1 MPACAKKTNRKGQSK
16 LFSVI
21 DTLGR
26 ARAGN
31 KAGIEAQ
38 HSLGGCWERADAG
51 LCPPCCAAATRT
63 RGALARWVA
72 GHGLGLLLS
81 QEGER
86 NVASCARVCQG
97 WEVAGNSGVCR
108 DSGGEKAQGQGDYSS
123 ASEVPGEGWLWDTGP
138 DTECCQRFWAHLA
151 QQRPSAHQALGKGSL
166 GMDTGHCSGRCR
178 PCAVPHCTALPGAA
192 PSPTNRG

>member
-1 MPACAKKTNRKGQSK
+1 MKQISLSISSKKPNSDVLLSFKTIQQCLSSRRLGIFWSAKGQSK

-81 QEGER
+81 EEGEQ
-86 NVASCARVCQG
+86 NVASCARACQG
-97 WEVAGNSGVCR
+97 WEVAGNSG
-108 DSGGEKAQGQGDYSS
+108 G
-123 ASEVPGEGWLWDTGP
+123 L
-138 DTECCQRFWAHLA
+138 
-151 QQRPSAHQALGKGSL
+151 
-166 GMDTGHCSGRCR
+166 
-178 PCAVPHCTALPGAA
+178 
-192 PSPTNRG
+192 